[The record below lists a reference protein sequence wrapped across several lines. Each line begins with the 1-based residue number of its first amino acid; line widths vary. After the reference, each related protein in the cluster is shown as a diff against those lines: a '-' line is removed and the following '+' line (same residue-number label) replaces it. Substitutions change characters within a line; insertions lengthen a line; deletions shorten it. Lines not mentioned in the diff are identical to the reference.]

1 MRMIFTEHQFN
12 GTDIMTATIKNLHH
26 QIHRTRTDLLRIHRH
41 FINRLRKPLQS
52 LRAAAQQRNILRH
65 T

>member
-26 QIHRTRTDLLRIHRH
+26 QIHRTRTDLLRN
-41 FINRLRKPLQS
+41 FINRLRKLLQS